1 MDVYAPGD
9 LIAGA
14 GIDGKIVKMSGTNVA
29 APLVSGLVAAL
40 LSLEPD
46 ADLKRVKEALVASF
60 APTKRNGNGCM
71 PAEPPSIC
79 CKRRSPMPKLSSNS
93 LNGLVSELNGFHQHA
108 HRFETLDQTFGI
120 LPKEGLEFA
129 ALYSAV
135 PATR

>member
-14 GIDGKIVKMSGTNVA
+14 GIDGKIVKMSGTSM

-60 APTKRNGNGCM
+60 APAKRNETMHAGRA
-71 PAEPPSIC
+71 AEHLLQKEAQC
-79 CKRRSPMPKLSSNS
+79 LSC
-93 LNGLVSELNGFHQHA
+93 HP
-108 HRFETLDQTFGI
+108 I
-120 LPKEGLEFA
+120 L
-129 ALYSAV
+129 
-135 PATR
+135 